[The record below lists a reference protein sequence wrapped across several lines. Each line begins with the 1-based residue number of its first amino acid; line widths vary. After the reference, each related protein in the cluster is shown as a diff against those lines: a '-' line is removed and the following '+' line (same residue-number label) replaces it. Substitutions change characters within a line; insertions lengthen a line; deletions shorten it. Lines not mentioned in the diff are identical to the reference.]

1 MKSHKGRQ
9 QLTLGDLVEVASKL
23 NHGDDKETALFVTD
37 LIRRGVVRVGRRAR
51 RHHR

>member
-23 NHGDDKETALFVTD
+23 NNGNDRATALFVSD
-37 LIRRGVVRVGRRAR
+37 LIHRGVVRVGRRAR